1 MSFHWFRTVFW
12 LIPTIAVY
20 TIVLGVASITS
31 SFVDKRGYFAHGC
44 ARAWSWLILAT
55 TGVDVTV
62 QGLDRIVAGKTYV
75 FVANHQSIYDI
86 PVLFWS
92 IPFQLRIIAKDSLGR
107 FPMLGPHLKR
117 TGHMLVDRSHPDKS
131 RIFGWAARLTSH
143 GLSLIIFPEGTRSRT
158 GRLGKFKGGSIM
170 LAMQAGLP
178 LVPISVV
185 GSRHV
190 MKKGELT
197 TKPAH
202 VTVIVH
208 DPIATA
214 SDTEPSTSEV
224 RVLADRVREI
234 IRPPVEAEVSRSGP
248 EAVSATSRRSSDDPR
263 AKADLSG

>member
-1 MSFHWFRTVFW
+1 

-20 TIVLGVASITS
+20 TIVLGIASIAS
-31 SFVDKRGYFAHGC
+31 SFFDRRGYFGHGC

-62 QGLDRIVAGKTYV
+62 EGLERVVPGKTYV

-86 PVLFWS
+86 PCLFWS
-92 IPFQLRIIAKDSLGR
+92 IPFQLRIIAKESLGS

-117 TGHMLVDRSHPDKS
+117 TGHLLVDRKHPD
-131 RIFGWAARLTSH
+131 RAGIFGWASRLTSH
-143 GLSLIIFPEGTRSRT
+143 GLSLIIFPEGTRSRD
-158 GRLGKFKGGSIM
+158 GFLGKFKGGGIM

-197 TKPAH
+197 TKPGR

-208 DPIATA
+208 EPMATA
-214 SDTEPSTSEV
+214 ANTEPSVAQV
-224 RVLADRVREI
+224 RELADRIREV
-234 IRPPVEAEVSRSGP
+234 IRPAVES
-248 EAVSATSRRSSDDPR
+248 EAR
-263 AKADLSG
+263 AAAGV

>member
-20 TIVLGVASITS
+20 TIVLGIASITS
-31 SFVDKRGYFAHGC
+31 SLFDHRGYFAHGC

-55 TGVDVTV
+55 TGVEVTV
-62 QGLDRIVAGKTYV
+62 RGLEHVVPGKTYV

-86 PVLFWS
+86 PCLFWS
-92 IPFQLRIIAKDSLGR
+92 IPFQLRIIAKESLGS

-117 TGHMLVDRSHPDKS
+117 TGHLLVDRKHPD
-131 RIFGWAARLTSH
+131 RAGIFGWASRLTSH
-143 GLSLIIFPEGTRSRT
+143 GLSLIIFPEGTRSRD
-158 GRLGKFKGGSIM
+158 GFLGKFKGGSIM

-197 TKPAH
+197 TRPGR
-202 VTVIVH
+202 VMVIVH
-208 DPIATA
+208 QPIDIPA
-214 SDTEPSTSEV
+214 SAEPSVREV
-224 RVLADRVREI
+224 RALADRVREV
-234 IRPPVEAEVSRSGP
+234 IRPPVEAEARGG
-248 EAVSATSRRSSDDPR
+248 
-263 AKADLSG
+263 K

>member
-1 MSFHWFRTVFW
+1 LSFHWFRTVLW

-20 TIVLGVASITS
+20 TIVLGIASITS
-31 SFVDKRGYFAHGC
+31 SFFDRRGYFAHGC

-62 QGLDRIVAGKTYV
+62 VGLEHVVPGKTYV

-86 PVLFWS
+86 PCLFWS
-92 IPFQLRIIAKDSLGR
+92 IPFQLRIIAKESLGR

-117 TGHMLVDRSHPDKS
+117 TGHLLVDRKHPD
-131 RIFGWAARLTSH
+131 RAGIFGWASRLTSN
-143 GLSLIIFPEGTRSRT
+143 GLSLIIFPEGTRSRD
-158 GRLGKFKGGSIM
+158 GFLGKFKGGSIM

-197 TKPAH
+197 TKPGH

-208 DPIATA
+208 EPVETA
-214 SDTEPSTSEV
+214 ANTEPSIAQV
-224 RVLADRVREI
+224 RELADRIREV
-234 IRPPVEAEVSRSGP
+234 IRPAVES
-248 EAVSATSRRSSDDPR
+248 EAR
-263 AKADLSG
+263 AAAGV

>member
-1 MSFHWFRTVFW
+1 LSFHWFRTVFW

-20 TIVLGVASITS
+20 TIVLGIASIAS
-31 SFVDKRGYFAHGC
+31 SFFDRRGYFGHGC

-62 QGLDRIVAGKTYV
+62 EGLERVVPGKTYV

-86 PVLFWS
+86 PCLFWS
-92 IPFQLRIIAKDSLGR
+92 IPFQLRIIAKESLGS

-117 TGHMLVDRSHPDKS
+117 TGHLLVDRKHFNRAS
-131 RIFGWAARLTSH
+131 IFGWASRLTSH
-143 GLSLIIFPEGTRSRT
+143 GLSLIIFPEGTRSRD
-158 GRLGKFKGGSIM
+158 GFLGKFKGGSIM

-197 TKPAH
+197 TKPGR

-208 DPIATA
+208 EPVETA
-214 SDTEPSTSEV
+214 AAAEPSVAQV
-224 RVLADRVREI
+224 RELADRIREV
-234 IRPPVEAEVSRSGP
+234 IRPAVES
-248 EAVSATSRRSSDDPR
+248 EAR
-263 AKADLSG
+263 AAAGV